1 MTADSRSVL
10 VWDWPV
16 RLFHW
21 SIVLLI
27 PVLWWTAEEGY
38 MDWHRRCGLTMFGL
52 VIFRLIWG
60 LAGSWT
66 ARFLPMLRRIRSIP
80 TYLRELRSGSHNPV
94 FGHNPMGVLSV
105 FALLLM
111 LSVQVS
117 TGLFAVD
124 VDGLESGPLAV
135 LVSFETG
142 REVADIHEMNFDLL
156 AIFIGLHIAAILT
169 YRFWLKDQLIGP
181 MINGRRP
188 RSDFAADAVIPNRAS
203 PIVLAVAIL
212 IALASVY
219 AVLNAA

>member
-1 MTADSRSVL
+1 
-10 VWDWPV
+10 
-16 RLFHW
+16 
-21 SIVLLI
+21 
-27 PVLWWTAEEGY
+27 

-181 MINGRRP
+181 MINGWRP
-188 RSDFAADAVIPNRAS
+188 RSDFATDAVIPNRAS

-212 IALASVY
+212 IALAGVY